1 MSSVMKN
8 PPVLE
13 NIEDYEQWKEDVL
26 IWKEVTDMGKKKQAL
41 AVHLTLKGRAKEVA
55 NRVPTEDKKKD
66 DGLETLLAKL
76 DEAFLKEP
84 ERRRFMAY
92 RDFEKCIRKEG
103 VTICEFMGEF
113 DAKYFKMTEK
123 KMVLPDEVLAFRL
136 VENCRLTKVEMN
148 QVMASTKPLSF
159 VEVRA
164 TLKRMFESGGDTDK
178 CNEGEHGVRVKE
190 EPVYVTKTRDSGSR
204 EVESGAENN
213 DGKIQEEDV
222 MWTTNNGNPRGYGRS
237 WSRRYYRGGRYPRRY
252 WQARQTGIGCY
263 VCGSKDHLARDC
275 EKRWQEK
282 DNKDSKDNEE
292 I

>member
-103 VTICEFMGEF
+103 VTICEFRGSLM
-113 DAKYFKMTEK
+113 
-123 KMVLPDEVLAFRL
+123 P
-136 VENCRLTKVEMN
+136 NI
-148 QVMASTKPLSF
+148 
-159 VEVRA
+159 
-164 TLKRMFESGGDTDK
+164 LK
-178 CNEGEHGVRVKE
+178 
-190 EPVYVTKTRDSGSR
+190 
-204 EVESGAENN
+204 
-213 DGKIQEEDV
+213 
-222 MWTTNNGNPRGYGRS
+222 
-237 WSRRYYRGGRYPRRY
+237 
-252 WQARQTGIGCY
+252 
-263 VCGSKDHLARDC
+263 
-275 EKRWQEK
+275 
-282 DNKDSKDNEE
+282 
-292 I
+292 